1 MKLSYKLLVDRFEY
15 KAGTIVYE
23 YNGYDYGLARD
34 DIIVTGVYHVNMTT
48 DPSGGT
54 PFFTV
59 PLDDVEQL

>member
-1 MKLSYKLLVDRFEY
+1 MKLPYKLLVDRFEY

-23 YNGYDYGLARD
+23 YNGHDYGLARGD
-34 DIIVTGVYHVNMTT
+34 SIVTGVYHVNMTT
-48 DPSGGT
+48 DPNGGT